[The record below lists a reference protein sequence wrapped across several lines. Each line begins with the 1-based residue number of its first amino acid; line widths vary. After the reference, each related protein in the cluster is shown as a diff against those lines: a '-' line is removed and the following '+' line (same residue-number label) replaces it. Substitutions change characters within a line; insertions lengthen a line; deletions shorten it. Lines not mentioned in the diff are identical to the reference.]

1 MSNYSQ
7 LSQEQRYQIYGLMKA
22 GLYQPQIA
30 RIIGVHKSTISREM
44 RRNRGLR
51 GSRPKQAPHLA
62 QRRRLKNV
70 RTRISQPTWSLVAR
84 LLKDDWSPKQIS
96 GWLNSEHQ
104 ITVSYESIY
113 QFIVKDKQGG
123 GNLYLHL
130 CCQKQRRKRYGSTT
144 HRGQLVDR
152 VSIVTSLL
160 PLLILVPVLATG
172 NLTPSSAE
180 ATNKHLS

>member
-51 GSRPKQAPHLA
+51 GYRPKQAHHLA

-104 ITVSYESIY
+104 ITVSHESIDQIY
-113 QFIVKDKQGG
+113 CYRQ
-123 GNLYLHL
+123 
-130 CCQKQRRKRYGSTT
+130 T
-144 HRGQLVDR
+144 RGTE
-152 VSIVTSLL
+152 IFTY
-160 PLLILVPVLATG
+160 I
-172 NLTPSSAE
+172 
-180 ATNKHLS
+180 

>member
-1 MSNYSQ
+1 M
-7 LSQEQRYQIYGLMKA
+7 
-22 GLYQPQIA
+22 
-30 RIIGVHKSTISREM
+30 
-44 RRNRGLR
+44 
-51 GSRPKQAPHLA
+51 A

-70 RTRISQPTWSLVAR
+70 RTRISPPAWSLVAR

-104 ITVSYESIY
+104 ITVSHESIY

-130 CCQKQRRKRYGSTT
+130 RCQKQPRKRYGSTT

-152 VSIVTSLL
+152 VSIDKRSAIVDTRSRIGDWELDTIIDRGHKQAFV
-160 PLLILVPVLATG
+160 LITEPRSG
-172 NLTPSSAE
+172 LTLMA
-180 ATNKHLS
+180 KVKV